1 MIARSRELISRE
13 LEEGTGASIAVE
25 VNDAGLRSSLRIWF
39 SDLEEQRG
47 PIAELRPHGLKG
59 HRVELAFGKFSAP
72 ILGQIARA
80 TSEDI
85 QLARAL
91 VASIGPAAQV
101 EVHEQHLTD
110 WLVRDGRFRLA
121 ATIRHEDSPDT
132 DAAITQTC
140 REVIVPIM
148 AAMAELIGYDPID
161 DIAIYDAP
169 AAEGAILQ
177 SVILRRERN
186 PRNRLLSV
194 RIHGNCCKACR
205 IDPRSLYG
213 EAGSIIEVHH
223 LEPLANLS
231 APRTY
236 NPRTDLVP
244 LCPNCHRAIHTRRPI
259 PYTLEELQSF
269 MEGPHD

>member
-1 MIARSRELISRE
+1 MIARSRDLILRE
-13 LEEGTGASIAVE
+13 LEDGTGASIAVD
-25 VNDAGLRSSLRIWF
+25 VNDTGLRAALRIWF

-72 ILGQIARA
+72 ILSQIARA

-91 VASIGPAAQV
+91 VASIGPAAHV
-101 EVHEQHLTD
+101 EVHEQQLTD

-121 ATIRHEDSPDT
+121 ATVRHEDSPDT
-132 DAAITQTC
+132 DDAITQTC
-140 REVIVPIM
+140 REVLVPIM
-148 AAMAELIGYDPID
+148 AAMAELIGYDSIEDVANP
-161 DIAIYDAP
+161 YAP
-169 AAEGAILQ
+169 ETEGAILQ
-177 SVILRRERN
+177 SVVLRRERN
-186 PRNRLLSV
+186 PRNRLLCV

-205 IDPRSLYG
+205 LKPGSVYG

-231 APRTY
+231 VPRTY
-236 NPRTDLVP
+236 DPQTHLVP
-244 LCPNCHRAIHTRRPI
+244 LCPNCHRAVHTRRPV
-259 PYTLEELQSF
+259 PYTLAELQSF
-269 MEGPHD
+269 MEFPHD